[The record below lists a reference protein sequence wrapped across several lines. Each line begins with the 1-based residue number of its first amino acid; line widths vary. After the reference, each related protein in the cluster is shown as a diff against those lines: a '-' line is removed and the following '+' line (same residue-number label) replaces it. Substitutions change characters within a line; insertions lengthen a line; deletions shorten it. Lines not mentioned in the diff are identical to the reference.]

1 MFQKL
6 TIMLL
11 FLSITLFGQT
21 VITVTDADIQPGQTV
36 NWTAN
41 NTYLLDGFVFVDD
54 GAVLNIQA
62 GTSSD
67 GGWTS
72 GSAGPCSSSSR
83 CCSAASGSCAAAT
96 ACSSSRSRPTR

>member
-62 GTSSD
+62 GTVIKGKPGQGTDASALIVAR
-67 GGWTS
+67 GGKIYAE
-72 GSAGPCSSSSR
+72 GD
-83 CCSAASGSCAAAT
+83 
-96 ACSSSRSRPTR
+96 